1 VQKNLL
7 KQCLNRKKKENTK
20 MVLIEHTEST
30 ETEKF
35 KRNEKNELFTAVK
48 PPRKI
53 YKKEGT

>member
-1 VQKNLL
+1 
-7 KQCLNRKKKENTK
+7 